1 MVLGRA
7 FFTFCQRPDSSTIFE
22 GVSTPSRCIRPVSRV
37 VARTD
42 RETERR
48 PTEDAPRRRRAG
60 ERERACV
67 RRSVVMDATRADGIS
82 KLMIAEKEA
91 QAIVGAAREGA

>member
-1 MVLGRA
+1 MVADRA
-7 FFTFCQRPDSSTIFE
+7 CFTFCQRPDSSTLFE

-37 VARTD
+37 VSRAD
-42 RETERR
+42 RETGDTTARGAGASRR
-48 PTEDAPRRRRAG
+48 GRG
-60 ERERACV
+60 RERASE